1 MVKERQAVCDGV
13 WRVKKLNAAAGDW
26 NTKMHKM
33 KQIRDDV
40 WKGEG
45 TKRQAGENS
54 LAFYVHSSF
63 SNRSLWL
70 SQHLSAP
77 IPYHLSTLPRFH
89 LFGSCL
95 WEERGKKS
103 WKKIDLCQVCV
114 CLHFRSLDRFV
125 TRQRFS
131 AAHLVKLSVF
141 CKTLHPLTDWLAP
154 FKEIWN
160 LQHFQEKL
168 HSWAFK
174 GRIWQI
180 FLKYKEPQME
190 ILVGNKI
197 DLPVHMKTS
206 TVHY

>member
-13 WRVKKLNAAAGDW
+13 WRVKKLSAAARDW

-54 LAFYVHSSF
+54 LVFYLHSLF
-63 SNRSLWL
+63 SNRSLWV

-77 IPYHLSTLPRFH
+77 IPFLFLSDFT
-89 LFGSCL
+89 CL
-95 WEERGKKS
+95 DLVSIWEDRGKKS
-103 WKKIDLCQVCV
+103 WKEIYLCQVCV
-114 CLHFRSLDRFV
+114 CLHLRSLDRFV

-131 AAHLVKLSVF
+131 AVRLVKLSFF
-141 CKTLHPLTDWLAP
+141 CATLHPLSDWLAP
-154 FKEIWN
+154 LTEMWN

-168 HSWAFK
+168 CSGLLMAGFDK
-174 GRIWQI
+174 Y
-180 FLKYKEPQME
+180 FLNTRNN
-190 ILVGNKI
+190 G
-197 DLPVHMKTS
+197 
-206 TVHY
+206 